1 MCRSSVGIDLATVL
15 DRVTWIG
22 EVEVGTLG
30 SRCTRIPLGA
40 TPVSC
45 CWTLTTTSFSAASI
59 ASGLSLKLEN
69 PDEMNLAL
77 LTVKPIRLLA
87 QMLTL
92 SQRRICS
99 EILRTSL

>member
-22 EVEVGTLG
+22 EVEVGTPG

-45 CWTLTTTSFSAASI
+45 CWTLTTTSFSDSSI
-59 ASGLSLKLEN
+59 ASDLSLKLEN
-69 PDEMNLAL
+69 LDEMNLAL
-77 LTVKPIRLLA
+77 LTAKPIQLLA